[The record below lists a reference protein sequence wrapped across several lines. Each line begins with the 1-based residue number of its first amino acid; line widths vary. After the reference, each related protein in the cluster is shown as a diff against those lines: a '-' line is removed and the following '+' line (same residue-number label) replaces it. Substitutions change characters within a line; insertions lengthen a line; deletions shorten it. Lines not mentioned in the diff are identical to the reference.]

1 MREIRMAEIQLRK
14 EDPTVAV
21 PPGSRR
27 TWGLGSVKAQA
38 MVEFILILP
47 MFLFLIFAVFDYG
60 RLFLMQMNVE
70 NAIQE
75 AGRFASTGNHLA
87 DPKNPGQ
94 NLSRV
99 NSIILAVQ
107 QAAFDTNITNVQIS
121 SLNGGSG
128 SAGGPGD
135 TVTVS
140 VTTDL
145 KLMTPFV
152 GQFFRNGKFTFTS
165 SATFKNEPFPPGNTK

>member
-1 MREIRMAEIQLRK
+1 MKRMCIGHGQFRKVEEIAA
-14 EDPTVAV
+14 TA
-21 PPGSRR
+21 PGSRR
-27 TWGLGSVKAQA
+27 ARRLRAQA
-38 MVEFILILP
+38 MVEFILVLP